1 MISGQLQPIRRD
13 LDLAFNG
20 WVGADARSRMLA
32 DAARVIFAQCDAV
45 NAAAMGR
52 PVDSSDFVDGRR
64 SDDLNRVRPDGVI
77 VRVYNVLPAALVEI
91 GNLLWEHSPFLTG
104 RYQRSHRLLADG
116 AEIAVVSE
124 GWAPPLIPQGTRE
137 LVFIPTVPYARLL
150 EPVDGRPAIS
160 RKAPDGVYHV
170 IAELMRPAMS
180 SLAQISFGY
189 RELVGVDESYAEQSV
204 RRGHPRDLRQPALI
218 IVPR

>member
-13 LDLAFNG
+13 LDLAFDG

-32 DAARVIFAQCDAV
+32 DAARVIFAAVDAI

-52 PVDSSDFVDGRR
+52 PVDARNFVDGTR

-77 VRVYNVLPAALVEI
+77 VRVYDVLPAALVEI
-91 GNLLWEHSPFLTG
+91 GDLLWVHSPVLTG

-116 AEIAVVSE
+116 VEIAVVSE
-124 GWAPPLIPQGTRE
+124 GWAPPQIPQGTRE

-150 EPVDGRPAIS
+150 EPVDGRRSIS
-160 RKAPDGVYHV
+160 LKAPDGVYHV
-170 IAELMRPAMS
+170 IAELMRPALS
-180 SLAQISFGY
+180 PLAQISFGY
-189 RELVGVDESYAEQSV
+189 RELVGTDESEPEQ
-204 RRGHPRDLRQPALI
+204 RARPGHPRDLRQPALI